1 LELARALARLPEVE
15 PHLSISRQCEIA
27 DDFRALGLPTFW
39 VDTYTDMPSC
49 LLRSACLPAL
59 AWRMRR
65 FVRDHRI
72 EVVNSTMTH
81 LWTRLLAP
89 VLRQAGPRLL
99 CTVHD
104 ATLHPGEDGPF
115 KRWFYAP
122 VPGAEGYIALTAFV
136 ADRMAELHAIPRERI
151 AVVPHG
157 VTTFDRSGVAA
168 GRSSG
173 EPLRL
178 LFFGRILSY
187 KGLANLLAAYETL
200 RVEGRRLTLHIAG
213 AGELGPLAETMA
225 ELPDVTVDQGWI
237 PEDRIPQ
244 LLSQADAVV
253 LPYLEASQSG
263 VIPAAFGMGVP
274 AIVTPVGGLTE
285 QVRDGVNGLVAKD
298 TSPESLA
305 QSLRR
310 LADEPHLIRL
320 LQAGASQTARGEMNW
335 SNVGQRIA
343 QFGATCRG
351 TGT

>member
-1 LELARALARLPEVE
+1 
-15 PHLSISRQCEIA
+15 
-27 DDFRALGLPTFW
+27 
-39 VDTYTDMPSC
+39 
-49 LLRSACLPAL
+49 
-59 AWRMRR
+59 
-65 FVRDHRI
+65 
-72 EVVNSTMTH
+72 
-81 LWTRLLAP
+81 
-89 VLRQAGPRLL
+89 
-99 CTVHD
+99 
-104 ATLHPGEDGPF
+104 
-115 KRWFYAP
+115 
-122 VPGAEGYIALTAFV
+122 
-136 ADRMAELHAIPRERI
+136 
-151 AVVPHG
+151 
-157 VTTFDRSGVAA
+157 
-168 GRSSG
+168 
-173 EPLRL
+173 
-178 LFFGRILSY
+178 
-187 KGLANLLAAYETL
+187 
-200 RVEGRRLTLHIAG
+200 
-213 AGELGPLAETMA
+213 MA

-343 QFGATCRG
+343 QFGATCRR